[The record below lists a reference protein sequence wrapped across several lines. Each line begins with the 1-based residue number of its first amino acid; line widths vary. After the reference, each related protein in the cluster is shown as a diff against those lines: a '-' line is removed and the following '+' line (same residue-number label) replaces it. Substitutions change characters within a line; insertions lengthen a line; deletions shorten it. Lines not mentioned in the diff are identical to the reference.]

1 MKTTAHNQYT
11 NTSSRPW
18 MSVSLLCTAFFMVV
32 TDSTSVYAAL
42 PSIQEVLE
50 FPLGGAQWVITIYA
64 LTFGGFLLLGGR
76 VADFIGRRLMFMAG
90 VGLFIGS
97 ALLCGLA
104 WSGDVLIIARTIQG
118 ISGAMMTPAAL
129 SILMNTFE
137 DGPDRNKALG
147 IWGALGGIGATGGLL
162 IGGPVTEWLGWE
174 WIFFINIPI
183 GLIVLI
189 LSPILLEE
197 SQSKVRKKTFDFAG
211 AVTITV
217 SLLVLVY
224 AIVRVPVY
232 GWGNIYTI
240 TFFIAAFVLLIM
252 FVGIEQRSET
262 PLVPLSIFKS
272 RTLLGGNLVVL
283 AAGMSVDGMLY
294 IFTLYSQQVLGY
306 SAMQFGFTMT
316 IMTLLSVAG
325 VSFGQHFVTRSG
337 FRIVAATGMFLI
349 GLSCVIL
356 SFITPNGAF
365 WIIFTGLSVFGIG
378 MGAAFVASQIAALA
392 NVSEEESGLASGIE
406 ETSFSIGGALGIAI
420 LAAVAGA
427 YSNSILAA
435 SSQPDSITALTEG
448 FRVAFGAAIIFALAG
463 MGAALAFLKVPQL
476 NFVSE
481 IVPEPEEE

>member
-1 MKTTAHNQYT
+1 
-11 NTSSRPW
+11 
-18 MSVSLLCTAFFMVV
+18 MVV

-42 PSIQEVLE
+42 PSIQESLE
-50 FPLGGAQWVITIYA
+50 FPLGGSQWVITIYA

-76 VADFIGRRLMFMAG
+76 IADFAGRRLIFMMG

-104 WSGDVLIIARTIQG
+104 WSGNVLIIARTIQG

-174 WIFFINIPI
+174 WIFYINIPI
-183 GLIVLI
+183 GLIVLV
-189 LSPILLEE
+189 LSPLLLEE
-197 SQSKVRKKTFDFAG
+197 SHSTDRKKTFDLAG
-211 AVTITV
+211 AVTITA

-224 AIVRVPVY
+224 AIVSVPLY
-232 GWGNIYTI
+232 GWESTYTLTLFI
-240 TFFIAAFVLLIM
+240 TAIVLFILFVS
-252 FVGIEQRSET
+252 IEQRSEA
-262 PLVPLSIFKS
+262 PLVPFRIFES
-272 RTLLGGNLVVL
+272 RTLVGGNLVVL
-283 AAGMSVDGMLY
+283 AAGMAVDGMLY

-337 FRIVAATGMFLI
+337 FRIVAAAGMFLI

-356 SFITPNGAF
+356 TFITPDGTF
-365 WIIFTGLSVFGIG
+365 WIIFTGLSVFGVG

-392 NVSEEESGLASGIE
+392 KVSEQDSGLASGIE

-420 LAAVAGA
+420 LAAVAGT
-427 YSNSILAA
+427 YSESVIAA
-435 SSQPDSITALTEG
+435 SSEPDSVTALAQG
-448 FRVAFGAAIIFALAG
+448 FRVAFGAAIVFALVG
-463 MGAALAFLKVPQL
+463 MSAAIAFLKIPEL
-476 NFVSE
+476 NSVNE
-481 IVPEPEEE
+481 MIPETTMNTKLEEE